1 MNNDSRIGGS
11 IWRTIKTQTGGSPAV
26 ALGELVDN
34 AIDAGAT
41 ELDINTSKPNQG
53 RVSVTDNGTGMSLEQ
68 IDKNFFHFG
77 SSNSHGDASK
87 SGSYGF
93 GAKAGLCFFGDK
105 ISVASV
111 KNGTHSK
118 MDWDISKD
126 IRSDVFGA
134 GVKKHLEK
142 KTKKANGTIVSVSQE
157 RIINTVALSQNLSWQ
172 FRPAIQRGII
182 IRLNGQ
188 QLVCSELPWK
198 ETPAEYKGEIDG
210 QAFSILCGQIEKP
223 KDWKGLIKSGV
234 NVEKLHR
241 FVPKLTGWTDPV
253 EDSPLCVMVKL
264 LPRSGEDWQ
273 LDAVKQDLS
282 EKSLKS
288 RLHAAIAELCN
299 KEIAQF
305 QDAAEEVEIKNMTS
319 RLEQRVQ
326 ISGIFVQDPDGKF
339 TLTGQGKFTEAFGRK
354 RGKNSG
360 KEDPLDTVIEEGEK
374 PKREKPKKNGIE
386 GYGRD
391 AVEGN
396 THSSA
401 GGRIT
406 FKFQPMDDVW
416 TAVKFIASSGHIQIT
431 FNKDC
436 PFYVGKTKLSIE
448 DDKFYM
454 LAAAQALSQKMQD
467 DPGNWVPKV
476 GGWQGEL
483 EKNGWDYKTQN
494 IHSKFINWF
503 SRKVLSPSVN

>member
-11 IWRTIKTQTGGSPAV
+11 IWRTIKTQTSGSPAV

-41 ELDINTSKPNQG
+41 EVDIQTSKPNQG
-53 RVSVTDNGTGMSLEQ
+53 RVSVSDNGTGMTLEQ

-111 KNGTHSK
+111 QNSKQSK
-118 MDWDISKD
+118 MDWDIAKD
-126 IRSDVFGA
+126 IKSDVFGA
-134 GVKKHLEK
+134 GVKMHREK
-142 KTKKANGTIVSVSQE
+142 QTKKANGTSVSVSQE
-157 RIINTVALSQNLSWQ
+157 RTINTVALSNNLSWQ
-172 FRPAIQRGII
+172 FRPALQRGII
-182 IRLNGQ
+182 IRLNGE
-188 QLVCSELPWK
+188 QLACSELPWK
-198 ETPAEYKGEIDG
+198 EKPAEYKGEIDG
-210 QAFSILCGQIEKP
+210 QAFSVLCGQLEKT
-223 KDWKGLIKSGV
+223 KDWKGLVKTGV

-241 FVPKLTGWTDPV
+241 FVPKLTGWADPV

-273 LDAVKQDLS
+273 LDAVKQDLN
-282 EKSLKS
+282 EKALKS
-288 RLHAAIAELCN
+288 CLHAAISELCSN
-299 KEIAQF
+299 EIAQF
-305 QDAAEEVEIKNMTS
+305 QDAAEEIEMKNMTS
-319 RLEQRVQ
+319 RLEHRVQ
-326 ISGIFVQDPDGKF
+326 ISGIFVNDPNGQF
-339 TLTGQGKFTEAFGRK
+339 TLTGHGKFTEAFGRK
-354 RGKNSG
+354 KGKNSG
-360 KEDPLDTVIEEGEK
+360 KEHHIDRFIEEGEK
-374 PKREKPKKNGIE
+374 QEREKPKKNGIE

-396 THSSA
+396 THSPA

-406 FKFQPMDDVW
+406 FRFTPMDGAW
-416 TAVKFIASSGHIQIT
+416 TSVKFVASSGHIQIT

-436 PFYVGKTKLSIE
+436 PFYVGKKKLSME

-467 DPGNWVPKV
+467 DPESWVPRV
-476 GGWQGEL
+476 GGWQSEL
-483 EKNGWDYKTQN
+483 EKNGWDYKTHN
-494 IHSKFINWF
+494 IHSRFIDWF
-503 SRKVLSPSVN
+503 SRKVMTPSIN